1 MNTLFVIIGPTGVG
15 KTDISLKIAESLNC
29 SIISCDSRQMFREL
43 KIGTAAPTKEQL
55 ERVNH
60 LFIGNKSITEHY
72 SSGQYELDAIPII
85 EEEIRKNGNALL
97 VGGSMLYVDAI
108 CKGIDDIPTIDP
120 EIRTELLAFYEK
132 EGIEGIRRQLKLL
145 DPEHYDQVDLQNAKR
160 ILHALEVCIMTGKPF
175 TELRTN
181 QIKERSFKIV
191 KIGLNREREELY
203 KRINKRVD
211 MMMEEGLEEEAK
223 QYFHLRHMNSLN
235 TVGYKE
241 LFNYFD
247 GTWSKEFAINMIQ
260 QNSRRYAKKQLTWFK
275 KDTNIVWFHPEQE
288 EEIIRFIESNK

>member
-1 MNTLFVIIGPTGVG
+1 
-15 KTDISLKIAESLNC
+15 
-29 SIISCDSRQMFREL
+29 
-43 KIGTAAPTKEQL
+43 
-55 ERVNH
+55 
-60 LFIGNKSITEHY
+60 
-72 SSGQYELDAIPII
+72 
-85 EEEIRKNGNALL
+85 
-97 VGGSMLYVDAI
+97 
-108 CKGIDDIPTIDP
+108 
-120 EIRTELLAFYEK
+120 
-132 EGIEGIRRQLKLL
+132 
-145 DPEHYDQVDLQNAKR
+145 
-160 ILHALEVCIMTGKPF
+160 
-175 TELRTN
+175 
-181 QIKERSFKIV
+181 
-191 KIGLNREREELY
+191 
-203 KRINKRVD
+203 